1 MSETDIT
8 GVPLVRLAGV
18 EMSWG
23 RKKVLSDVDL
33 TVNKGD
39 FIAITGPNG
48 GGKTTLLRIMLRL
61 LKPTRGTVEYFSEGN
76 SSLRLSYL
84 PQKNMIDYHF
94 PITVEQVIAMGLEGT
109 DIRPKSE
116 EGRKRMAEML
126 DLTGLGNHRDS
137 AIGSLSGGQ
146 LQRALLGRALI
157 SRPEVL
163 VLDEPLSYVDK
174 RFEHYIYDLVAELA
188 KTTTLL
194 LVSHEMSTIAGM
206 ANRHLIIDHR
216 LTECHSAR
224 HRVHCDC
231 DD

>member
-1 MSETDIT
+1 MSETGIT
-8 GVPLVRLAGV
+8 GAPLVRLAGV

-23 RKKVLSDVDL
+23 HKKVLSDVDL

-116 EGRKRMAEML
+116 EGRKRMTEML
-126 DLTGLGNHRDS
+126 DLD
-137 AIGSLSGGQ
+137 
-146 LQRALLGRALI
+146 
-157 SRPEVL
+157 RPVW
-163 VLDEPLSYVDK
+163 
-174 RFEHYIYDLVAELA
+174 H
-188 KTTTLL
+188 
-194 LVSHEMSTIAGM
+194 MS
-206 ANRHLIIDHR
+206 
-216 LTECHSAR
+216 
-224 HRVHCDC
+224 
-231 DD
+231 